1 LEGLPCNSFNIEKL
15 STSDFSWYFY
25 CSFIS
30 HYLLNKNP
38 SMIGKHLAVL
48 VAFTI
53 ILVSCSHKINP
64 DRPELVASNFRL
76 DSLPDSEINLP
87 VQISLKPVYV
97 MAEKQVDTLFTSP
110 GYPNGWVQNGCDNR
124 YKYVFRRGPLQ
135 LKAAGTALNMNF
147 MGYYKIIGSTRV
159 CVGGAAISPWTP
171 PCRCGFDEAER
182 RVNVSFSNSVN
193 ILPDYKIKLIIR
205 RNEPQPL
212 DKCEVCFWGQDIT
225 KQVLSGLTAEL
236 DAAKAEL
243 DKNYGTVDL
252 KPHFQQLWTELC
264 KVYNVYNMGWL
275 QINPQRF
282 RINSL
287 FAKDDSLYVNLGL
300 SARPAISFE
309 KPEEKNLVVPNLGT
323 SNRRQGFSIFLDA
336 NLNYDS
342 LSTILNRNIANKEF
356 DFNKGPV
363 KKKFIIKECRLF
375 GSGNEKLIIKVNFSG
390 TDDGTFYLTG
400 KPVYDRDKHLLELK
414 DIEFDIKSKD
424 ALLKTAEWL
433 FTKRITTEITRYT
446 QFDLT
451 AYIDSAKL
459 NVGQQLNHEWVKG
472 ISSTGGIDDIRLI
485 GIYPLSQGLLIR
497 SNCTGRLSVRVESV
511 DFSL

>member
-1 LEGLPCNSFNIEKL
+1 
-15 STSDFSWYFY
+15 
-25 CSFIS
+25 
-30 HYLLNKNP
+30 
-38 SMIGKHLAVL
+38 MIGKHLAVL
-48 VAFTI
+48 VSLAVI
-53 ILVSCSHKINP
+53 IVSCSHKINP
-64 DRPELVASNFRL
+64 DRPELAASNFRL

-87 VQISLKPVYV
+87 VQISLKPVYA

-110 GYPNGWVQNGCDNR
+110 GYPNGWVQDGCDTR

-135 LKAAGTALNMNF
+135 MRAAGTALNMTF

-182 RVNVSFSNSVN
+182 RVNVSFSNSVS
-193 ILPDYKIKLIIR
+193 ILPDYKVKLIVR

-212 DKCEVCFWGQDIT
+212 DKCEVCFWGQDVT
-225 KQVLSGLTAEL
+225 KQVLNGLTAEL

-252 KPHFQQLWTELC
+252 KPHFQQLWTQLC
-264 KVYNVYNMGWL
+264 KVYNIYNMGWL

-287 FAKDDSLYVNLGL
+287 YAKDDSLYVNLGL

-309 KPEEKNLVVPNLGT
+309 KPEERNLVVPNIGNP
-323 SNRRQGFSIFLDA
+323 NRRQGFSIFLDA
-336 NLNYDS
+336 SLNYDS

-400 KPVYDRDKHLLELK
+400 KPVYDRGRKLLELK

-433 FTKRITTEITRYT
+433 FTKKITNEITRYT

-459 NVGQQLNHEWVKG
+459 NVAQQLNHEWVKG
-472 ISSTGGIDDIRLI
+472 ISSKGGIDDISLI
-485 GIYPLSQGLLIR
+485 GVYPLSQALLIR
-497 SNCTGRLSVRVESV
+497 SNCTGNLSVRVESV